1 MPAVPGH
8 DIQPAAPGWSRPAF
22 WRALVLTWAITLGFA
37 AILNVVVDPFGIYG
51 TGVFP
56 RAQVNNY
63 EEKLKLFDEFQPPPQ
78 ALILGSSRVMS
89 LDPETVTRL
98 TGKRC
103 FNFSVPGA
111 KTETYY
117 AILELALEHGAPI
130 DTLIIGAE
138 PEAFHPTLPIEPEAR
153 FVPEYSK
160 HFIHDPHG
168 QATFL
173 EKLSLIL
180 TLDQVS
186 ESISSLTRLFKSK
199 TGQSKLEY
207 RPDGFSVEIERE
219 AEIAAGTFDLNARI
233 DSRIRKYPERSMRL
247 SKFKGL
253 SERRKQYW
261 TDLLNL
267 CRERGIR
274 LYVIMP
280 PAHPRLVRLL
290 DELGA
295 GGVFK
300 EVADYLSSTV
310 SGAGG
315 IFRDYTRIESFGG
328 DPSLF
333 YDEIHVRP
341 ANGDRLLEKL
351 LTQQ

>member
-1 MPAVPGH
+1 MSKPFVSGH

-22 WRALVLTWAITLGFA
+22 WRALALTWAITLGFA
-37 AILNVVVDPFGIYG
+37 AILNVIVDPFGIYG
-51 TGVFP
+51 TGIFP

-103 FNFSVPGA
+103 FNFSLPGA

-117 AILELALEHGAPI
+117 AVLKLALEHGAPI
-130 DTLIIGAE
+130 DTLIIGVE
-138 PEAFHPTLPIEPEAR
+138 PEAFHPTLQIEPEAR

-160 HFIHDPHG
+160 HFIYDPHG
-168 QATFL
+168 QAAFS

-180 TLDQVS
+180 TLDQTS

-199 TGQSKLEY
+199 AGQSKLEY
-207 RPDGFSVEIERE
+207 RPDGFSVQIERE
-219 AEIAAGTFDLNARI
+219 DEITAGTFNLNARI
-233 DSRIRKYPERSMRL
+233 DSRVRKYPERSFAL
-247 SKFKGL
+247 SEFKGL
-253 SERRKQYW
+253 SERREQYW
-261 TDLLNL
+261 TDLLDL
-267 CRERGIR
+267 CHEHGIK
-274 LYVIMP
+274 LYVVMP
-280 PAHPRLVRLL
+280 PAHPRLIQLL

-295 GGVFK
+295 GPIFK

-310 SGAGG
+310 GEAGG
-315 IFRDYTRIESFGG
+315 SPRLHADRI
-328 DPSLF
+328 
-333 YDEIHVRP
+333 VRRRSQP
-341 ANGDRLLEKL
+341 FLR
-351 LTQQ
+351 